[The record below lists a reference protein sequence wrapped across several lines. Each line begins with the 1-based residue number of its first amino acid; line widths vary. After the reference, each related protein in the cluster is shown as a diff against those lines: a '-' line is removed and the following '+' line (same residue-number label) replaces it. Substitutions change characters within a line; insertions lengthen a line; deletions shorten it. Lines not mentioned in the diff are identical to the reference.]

1 MLLRRHGV
9 YLSSCCLGCICH
21 ILLLHLVLSWHLDY
35 LLTICSTCNPTVAW
49 QSFWG
54 ALFTCHGH
62 TFTHRHFLAHFTL
75 GEVRLSARQALL
87 GPLLSECSLS
97 ETPGRGPDTKLQ
109 WAFLLILPY
118 ESTSLDLHT
127 GAELVRHG
135 IIVYIA
141 HSFYFNSAWVLSLVV
156 TPGTVPKVSP
166 VPM

>member
-1 MLLRRHGV
+1 MFYYSMLHIACLYVICIFKYYVFPRMMGGSKIEKEYLVSLNAFLFFSAPQSVSKISFMLLRRHGV

-35 LLTICSTCNPTVAW
+35 LLTISSTCNPTVAW

-109 WAFLLILPY
+109 
-118 ESTSLDLHT
+118 
-127 GAELVRHG
+127 
-135 IIVYIA
+135 
-141 HSFYFNSAWVLSLVV
+141 
-156 TPGTVPKVSP
+156 
-166 VPM
+166 